1 MRKFGFLLKKRHPKA
16 PFLISIKNRSDG
28 ERLDLSRQAALVAR
42 GLVLVDDFF
51 VSNTVDNRNR
61 FLVDALSSSLVACT
75 DRLLDTLYGGAQGRA
90 QACVVGALFDGLAS
104 TFAGLC
110 AVGHEFL
117 SLKKANALIEK
128 PRFYR

>member
-1 MRKFGFLLKKRHPKA
+1 MIARVFGA
-16 PFLISIKNRSDG
+16 GMVTD
-28 ERLDLSRQAALVAR
+28 A
-42 GLVLVDDFF
+42 FF
-51 VSNTVDNRNR
+51 VAFKLPNLLR
-61 FLVDALSSSLVACT
+61 
-75 DRLLDTLYGGAQGRA
+75 RLFAEGAFS